1 MGIRDTTMSN
11 KNATKVSNFLE
22 RYEDSGKLQR
32 QLPDG
37 YDIEKVRR
45 LMLHLMAASNKIQS
59 CSTESIYLGI
69 LKSAHLDLSFDL
81 GECHLVPYGR
91 EADFQIDYKGLI
103 KLVKRSGEVKHLK
116 ADVVREGDRFEYRR
130 AMSPQDRHLVHEP
143 VPFSDGKIIGAYAI
157 FDLAVGYS
165 EFEVMGRHEID
176 KIRAKAAS
184 GSMMWK
190 EFFEE
195 GAKKAVIRRGIKTL
209 ELYPD
214 DKRAIIEEAQSEFI
228 GVAKVQSTSE
238 LNDKFAPKAIESKE
252 SAEMSLDEFG
262 ETLEVEATSDD
273 EVVI

>member
-1 MGIRDTTMSN
+1 MSN
-11 KNATKVSNFLE
+11 KNATKVSTFLE

-37 YDIEKVRR
+37 YSVEQVRR
-45 LMLHLMAASNKIQS
+45 LMLHLMAASDKVQK

-91 EADFQIDYKGLI
+91 SADFQIDYKGLI

-116 ADVVREGDRFEYRR
+116 ADVVREGDRFDYRR
-130 AMSPQDRHLVHEP
+130 AMNPADRQLVHEP

-176 KIRAKAAS
+176 KIRSKAAN

-214 DKRAIIEEAQSEFI
+214 DKRAIIEEAQQEFV
-228 GVAKVQSTSE
+228 GVAKVQPTSD
-238 LNDKFAPKAIESKE
+238 LNDKFAPKAIEHKE
-252 SAEMSLDEFG
+252 SVDMPIDDSG
-262 ETLEVEATSDD
+262 ETVDVKPSSD